1 MTQTTPPGRNP
12 AVWVAVSIL
21 LIIGIAGTLWV
32 PIYAR
37 TTPKLG
43 DFPFFYWYQLIWV
56 PVVAI
61 LSLLCLPAAANGRRA
76 GRSSGARTAGG
87 RRSDSRQRGRVHD
100 RHRLVRD
107 RHRGRVRRGPV
118 APGART

>member
-1 MTQTTPPGRNP
+1 MAQTNPRGRNP

-21 LIIGIAGTLWV
+21 IIIGIAGTLWV

-37 TTPKLG
+37 STPKWG

-61 LSLLCLPAAANGRRA
+61 LCCLSYLLL
-76 GRSSGARTAGG
+76 RSRPTPSADA
-87 RRSDSRQRGRVHD
+87 
-100 RHRLVRD
+100 
-107 RHRGRVRRGPV
+107 
-118 APGART
+118 APGNGEVAK

>member
-21 LIIGIAGTLWV
+21 IIIGIAGTLWV

-61 LSLLCLPAAANGRRA
+61 LSGLAYLLLRPRSGNDGAKGA
-76 GRSSGARTAGG
+76 GR
-87 RRSDSRQRGRVHD
+87 
-100 RHRLVRD
+100 
-107 RHRGRVRRGPV
+107 
-118 APGART
+118 

>member
-1 MTQTTPPGRNP
+1 MAESTPPRRNTGKLI
-12 AVWVAVSIL
+12 AAGIL
-21 LIIGIAGTLWV
+21 LLIAIAGTLVV

-61 LSLLCLPAAANGRRA
+61 LAAICYLLL
-76 GRSSGARTAGG
+76 RTK
-87 RRSDSRQRGRVHD
+87 
-100 RHRLVRD
+100 
-107 RHRGRVRRGPV
+107 PT
-118 APGART
+118 PGAGSAPASASDGRLAR